1 MVRPISSDLRQ
12 RVIELYLSG
21 LTRRDISDKTGVATG
36 SVSNIVQDER
46 GRIPDIDA
54 LREVS
59 RALRKRN
66 ISWVDM
72 REPLDWPGDSK
83 QAGR

>member
-12 RVIELYLSG
+12 RVLELYLSA
-21 LTRRDISDKTGVATG
+21 LSRQEISDMTGVATG
-36 SVSNIVQDER
+36 SVSNIMDDER
-46 GRIPDIDA
+46 GRTQDIDA

-66 ISWVDM
+66 ISWVDAA
-72 REPLDWPGDSK
+72 RGSTLLDRLD
-83 QAGR
+83 QI